1 LSTQISEQD
10 IQKIIQSVLQNVEA
24 VMKEMPAAS
33 ASQAGIT
40 PVKMKQAVHPE
51 QGTNHYASPQ
61 GSCSALQNVNHRS
74 SLQGANHQPSLHG
87 ASHHPASSQ
96 NPASQQSSYSSLQQT
111 YSQQGELGVFSTMED
126 AVDAG
131 HKAQLEYMRK
141 FQLKD
146 RERIISA
153 MRQAVL
159 NEKEKLAKMVHDETK
174 LGNYEDKVAKHELTA
189 LHTPGTEILKT
200 EAFSGDDGLTIVEEA
215 PFGLIGAVTPVT
227 NPTETILNNS
237 IGMLAAGNA
246 VVFNVHPSSK
256 HSCAY
261 MVRLLNNAIKSAG
274 GPENLITMVENPTL
288 DTMQVLI
295 DSPKVRMLVGTGGPG
310 LVRTLL
316 KSGKK
321 AIGAG
326 AGNPPVV
333 VDDTADLEHAA
344 KSIIDGAS
352 FDNNIL
358 CIAEKEVFVL
368 DSAADDLI
376 FHMLNNGAYMLDQ
389 HQLAKV
395 MSFALEENERQEARG
410 CSLDNKREYH
420 VAKKWVGQHAHAF
433 LKELGV
439 VSNSEVRLLIC
450 DVDFDHPFVQLEQM
464 MPVLPLVRVKTLD
477 EAIDMAVKAEHG
489 NRHTAIMHSKNV
501 DNLTQFARAVETTIF
516 VKNASSLAGVGFGGE
531 GFTTMT
537 IAGPT
542 GEGITSAKTFTR
554 QRRCVL
560 AEGGFRIIG

>member
-1 LSTQISEQD
+1 MSTRISEQD
-10 IQKIIQSVLQNVEA
+10 IEKIVQSVLSNVKT
-24 VMKEMPAAS
+24 VIKEMPEHS
-33 ASQAGIT
+33 SEKLEAGPI
-40 PVKMKQAVHPE
+40 KMKQAVHPY
-51 QGTNHYASPQ
+51 QRTD
-61 GSCSALQNVNHRS
+61 S
-74 SLQGANHQPSLHG
+74 SLLEGDC
-87 ASHHPASSQ
+87 
-96 NPASQQSSYSSLQQT
+96 
-111 YSQQGELGVFSTMED
+111 GVYHRMED
-126 AVDAG
+126 AIEAG
-131 HKAQLEYMRK
+131 HKAQLDFMRG
-141 FQLKD
+141 FQLKE
-146 RERIISA
+146 RETILSE
-153 MRQAVL
+153 MRKAVL
-159 NEKEKLAKMVHDETK
+159 EEKKQLATMVYEETK
-174 LGNYEDKVAKHELTA
+174 LGNVADKIAKHELTA

-256 HSCAY
+256 KSCAFL
-261 MVRLLNNAIKSAG
+261 VRLLNKVIMDAG
-274 GPENLITMVENPTL
+274 GPGNLITMVENPSL
-288 DTMQVLI
+288 DTMQQLI
-295 DSPKVRMLVGTGGPG
+295 DSPKVKMLVGTGGPG
-310 LVRTLL
+310 LVKTLL

-333 VDDTADLEHAA
+333 VDNTADLENAA
-344 KSIIDGAS
+344 KAIIEGAS

-368 DSAADDLI
+368 ESAADDLI

-389 HQLAKV
+389 HQLKKV
-395 MSFALEENERQEARG
+395 MSFALEENEKQEAKG

-420 VAKKWVGQHAHAF
+420 VAKKWVGQAAGEF
-433 LKELGV
+433 LRELGV
-439 VSNSEVRLLIC
+439 ASETGVKLLIC

-464 MPVLPLVRVKTLD
+464 MPILPIVRVKTLD
-477 EAIDMAVKAEHG
+477 EAIDLAVKAEHG

-501 DNLTQFARAVETTIF
+501 DHLTRFARAVETTIF
-516 VKNASSLAGVGFGGE
+516 VKNASSLAGVGYGGE

>member
-1 LSTQISEQD
+1 MSTQISEQD
-10 IQKIIQSVLQNVEA
+10 IQKIVQSVLQNVEA
-24 VMKEMPAAS
+24 VMKEVPQS
-33 ASQAGIT
+33 DSS
-40 PVKMKQAVHPE
+40 PVRLKPAVHPE
-51 QGTNHYASPQ
+51 QVSSAMDRHTGASIP
-61 GSCSALQNVNHRS
+61 
-74 SLQGANHQPSLHG
+74 LQGNH
-87 ASHHPASSQ
+87 
-96 NPASQQSSYSSLQQT
+96 
-111 YSQQGELGVFSTMED
+111 GVFAKMEN
-126 AVDAG
+126 AIEAG
-131 HKAQLEYMRK
+131 HAAQLQYMRN

-146 RERIISA
+146 RERILSA

-159 NEKEKLAKMVHDETK
+159 AEKEILAEMVHKETK
-174 LGNYEDKVAKHELTA
+174 LGNVIDKIAKHELTA

-256 HSCAY
+256 NSCAY
-261 MVRLLNNAIKSAG
+261 MVRLLNKAIQKAG
-274 GPENLITMVENPTL
+274 GPVNLITMVENPTL
-288 DTMQVLI
+288 ETMQVLI
-295 DSPKVRMLVGTGGPG
+295 DSPEVRMLVGTGGPG
-310 LVRTLL
+310 LVKTLL

-321 AIGAG
+321 AVGAG

-344 KSIIDGAS
+344 KAIIDGAS

-376 FHMLNNGAYMLDQ
+376 FHMLNNGAYMLDRY
-389 HQLAKV
+389 QLEKV
-395 MSFALEENERQEARG
+395 MSFALEENEKQVAQG
-410 CSLDNKREYH
+410 CSLDSKREFH
-420 VAKKWVGQHAHAF
+420 VAKKWVGQPAEAF
-433 LKELGV
+433 LKELGIV
-439 VSNSEVRLLIC
+439 PHAEVRLLIC

-464 MPVLPLVRVKTLD
+464 MPVLPIVRTRTLD
-477 EAIDMAVKAEHG
+477 EAIDLAVKAEHG

-501 DNLTQFARAVETTIF
+501 DHLTRFARAVETTIF